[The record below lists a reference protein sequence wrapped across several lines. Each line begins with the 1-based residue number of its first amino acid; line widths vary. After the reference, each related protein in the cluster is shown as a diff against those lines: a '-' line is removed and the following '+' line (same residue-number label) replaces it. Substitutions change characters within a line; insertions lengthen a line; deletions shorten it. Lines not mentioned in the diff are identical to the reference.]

1 MSIAK
6 MLTQIA
12 ENEQKVCD
20 AGKEAERE
28 RFWEVLQDGGNA
40 TWYAYFFAYKWTD
53 EIYRPKYPVTGY
65 IASAYFYAQIT
76 DTKVPI
82 VSGAQSANQLFDR
95 AFYLTT
101 VPSLDLT
108 LATSAVNAFRYCY
121 ALENIRFVGNISL
134 SLDLQ
139 WSTKLSRASIENIM
153 ETLDN
158 EAYNNQTLTL
168 SKTAVDNAFETAAG
182 AADGSTSQAWT
193 ELVGNRLNWTVS
205 LV

>member
-1 MSIAK
+1 MSIAEK
-6 MLTQIA
+6 LTQIA
-12 ENEQKVCD
+12 ENEQKVYD

-28 RFWEVLQDGGNA
+28 RFWEILQDGGNA

-65 IASAYFYAQIT
+65 ISSAYFYAQIT

-82 VSGAQSANQLFDR
+82 VSGAPSANQLFDR

-101 VPSLDLT
+101 VPALDLT
-108 LATSAVNAFRYCY
+108 LATSVVNAFRYCY
-121 ALENIRFVGNISL
+121 ALENIAFVGHISL

-139 WSTKLSRASIENIM
+139 WSTKLSKTSIENIM
-153 ETLDN
+153 ETLED
-158 EAYNNQTLTL
+158 EDYNNQTLTL
-168 SKTAVDNAFETAAG
+168 SKTAVDNAFETYSG
-182 AADGSTSQAWT
+182 AADGSTSEAWT
-193 ELVGNRLNWTVS
+193 ELLSNRLNWNVS

>member
-6 MLTQIA
+6 KLTQIA

-65 IASAYFYAQIT
+65 LVSAYFYTQIT

-108 LATSAVNAFRYCY
+108 LATSVVNAFRYCY
-121 ALENIRFVGNISL
+121 ALENITFVGHIYL

-153 ETLDN
+153 ETLD
-158 EAYNNQTLTL
+158 EGIGGLSLTL
-168 SKTAVDNAFETAAG
+168 SKAAVDNAFETAAG